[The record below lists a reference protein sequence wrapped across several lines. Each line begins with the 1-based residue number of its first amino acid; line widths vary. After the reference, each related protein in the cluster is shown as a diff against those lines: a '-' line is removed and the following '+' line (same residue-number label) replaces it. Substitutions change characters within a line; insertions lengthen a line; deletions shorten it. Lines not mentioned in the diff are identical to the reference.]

1 MSLRSFLAW
10 RCRRGTRELDLLLQ
24 AYLERA
30 YDSAGAQERSSF
42 AGLLQRSDE
51 DLRRLL
57 FGKPDEREPALAVL
71 IGQIHAAAAH
81 HAEAFR
87 NT

>member
-1 MSLRSFLAW
+1 MSPRSRLAW
-10 RCRRGTRELDLLLQ
+10 RCRRGSRELDLLLQ
-24 AYLERA
+24 AYMERA
-30 YDSAGAQERSSF
+30 YDSAGAQERTSF

-57 FGKPDEREPALAVL
+57 FGRHEEHEPALAAL

-81 HAEAFR
+81 HAEALR
-87 NT
+87 NA